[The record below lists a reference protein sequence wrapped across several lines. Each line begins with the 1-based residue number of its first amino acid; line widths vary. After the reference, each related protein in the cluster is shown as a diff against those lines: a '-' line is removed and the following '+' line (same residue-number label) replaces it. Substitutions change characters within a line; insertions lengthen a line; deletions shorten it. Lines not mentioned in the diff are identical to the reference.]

1 MSHPD
6 AASLLAPPET
16 TARRGRS
23 LAPDLARGLMLLAIA
38 LAHIPAFIADWD
50 LGPSGLN
57 AAADTARVLLFDNQ
71 ARIMFIFLFGY
82 GLGQL
87 ALSRAAKGSDW
98 TDIRKLMRRRAFWL
112 LVIGFAHMVVLVP
125 LDFISA
131 YGVTLLLFAGLV
143 RARDKTL
150 LWTGAAV
157 LVAAIALSMWTE
169 TVQMGQVAAGSQPG
183 AGVDFIKDD
192 FGSHLLMGLAVF
204 PSKALGSVVM
214 IVPAMVFGLWAA
226 RRRVL
231 DEPER
236 HLRLLRGVAF
246 GFLAL
251 ALAARVPYTLM
262 QTGVWDADTGARGLA
277 ATAGHSLGGYA
288 GGVGAAALVGLIAV
302 RLARRGPFTT
312 AVAALG
318 QRSMTFYIFQSAVFL
333 ALYYPFTLDL
343 GGSMGLAGSFAVGIG
358 IWLVSLALA
367 EWMRRVGHR
376 GPFETLLRRLS
387 EKR

>member
-1 MSHPD
+1 MSHPN
-6 AASLLAPPET
+6 AGLLAPPESV
-16 TARRGRS
+16 APRGRS
-23 LAPDLARGLMLLAIA
+23 LAPDLARGFMLLAIA
-38 LAHIPAFIADWD
+38 LAHIPGFIADWD
-50 LGPSGLN
+50 RGPSGLN

-112 LVIGFAHMVVLVP
+112 LVIGFLNMVVLVP

-150 LWTGAAV
+150 LWTGFTV
-157 LVAAIALSMWTE
+157 LAAAIALSMWTE
-169 TVQMGQVAAGSQPG
+169 IEQLKQIAAGSQPG
-183 AGVDFIKDD
+183 AGIDFIKDD
-192 FGSHLLMGLAVF
+192 FGSHLLLGLTVF

-236 HLRLLRGVAF
+236 HRGLLRGVAL
-246 GFLAL
+246 GFLGFAL
-251 ALAARVPYTLM
+251 VARIPYTLM
-262 QTGVWDADTGARGLA
+262 QTGVLDADTGALGWL

-288 GGVGAAALVGLIAV
+288 GGIGAAALVGLIAI

-318 QRSMTFYIFQSAVFL
+318 QRSMTFYIFQSAMFL
-333 ALYYPFTLDL
+333 VLYYPFMLDL
-343 GGSMGLAGSFAVGIG
+343 GGTMGLAGSFAVGIG
-358 IWLVSLALA
+358 IWVVSLALA
-367 EWMRRVGHR
+367 ETMRRAGHR

-387 EKR
+387 ERR

>member
-1 MSHPD
+1 MPHPN
-6 AASLLAPPET
+6 AGLLAPPESV
-16 TARRGRS
+16 APRGRS
-23 LAPDLARGLMLLAIA
+23 LAPDLARGFMLLAIA
-38 LAHIPAFIADWD
+38 LAHIPGFIADWD
-50 LGPSGLN
+50 RGPSGLN

-98 TDIRKLMRRRAFWL
+98 IDIRKLMRRRAFWL
-112 LVIGFAHMVVLVP
+112 LVIGFLNMVVLVP

-150 LWTGAAV
+150 LWTGFSV
-157 LVAAIALSMWTE
+157 LAAAIALSMWTE
-169 TVQMGQVAAGSQPG
+169 IEQLKQIAAGSQPG
-183 AGVDFIKDD
+183 AGIDFIKDD
-192 FGSHLLMGLAVF
+192 FGSHLLLGLTVF

-226 RRRVL
+226 RRRFL

-236 HLRLLRGVAF
+236 HRGLLRGVAL
-246 GFLAL
+246 GFLGSAL
-251 ALAARVPYTLM
+251 VARIPYTLM
-262 QTGVWDADTGARGLA
+262 QTGVVDADTGALGRL

-288 GGVGAAALVGLIAV
+288 GGIGAAALVGLIAI

-318 QRSMTFYIFQSAVFL
+318 QRSMTFYIFQSAMFL
-333 ALYYPFTLDL
+333 VLYYPFMLDL
-343 GGSMGLAGSFAVGIG
+343 GGATGLAGSFAVGIG
-358 IWLVSLALA
+358 IWVVSLALA
-367 EWMRRVGHR
+367 EAMRRAGHR
-376 GPFETLLRRLS
+376 GPFETLLRKLS
-387 EKR
+387 ERS

>member
-1 MSHPD
+1 MSRPATAGPHTPPD
-6 AASLLAPPET
+6 AARA
-16 TARRGRS
+16 RS
-23 LAPDLARGLMLLAIA
+23 LAPDLARGVMLLAIG

-50 LGPSGLN
+50 RGPSALN

-87 ALSRAAKGSDW
+87 ARSRAAKGADW
-98 TDIRKLMRRRAFWL
+98 TDIRGLMRRRAFWL
-112 LVIGFAHMVVLVP
+112 LVIGFVHMVVLVP

-143 RARDKTL
+143 GARDKTL
-150 LWTGAAV
+150 LWTGFTV
-157 LVAAIALSMWTE
+157 LAAAIAMSMWTE
-169 TVQMGQVAAGSQPG
+169 IAQLEQIAAGSQPG

-192 FGSHLLMGLAVF
+192 IPAHLLTGLTVF
-204 PSKALGSVVM
+204 PSKAIGSVVM
-214 IVPAMVFGLWAA
+214 VVPAMAFGLWAA
-226 RRRVL
+226 RLRVL

-236 HLRLLRGVAF
+236 HLGLLRGVAF
-246 GFLAL
+246 GFLGF
-251 ALAARVPYTLM
+251 ALAARIPYTLM
-262 QTGVWDADTGARGLA
+262 QTGVWDADTGAPGWA

-288 GGVGAAALVGLIAV
+288 GGIGAAALVALVAA
-302 RLARRGPFTT
+302 RLARRGPCTT

-318 QRSMTFYIFQSAVFL
+318 QRSMTFYLFQSAVFL

-343 GGSMGLAGSFAVGIG
+343 GASTGLAGSFAVGIG

-367 EWMRRVGHR
+367 EWMRRLGYR

-387 EKR
+387 ERR

>member
-1 MSHPD
+1 MSHPN
-6 AASLLAPPET
+6 AGLLAPPESV
-16 TARRGRS
+16 APRGRS
-23 LAPDLARGLMLLAIA
+23 LAPDLARGFMLLAIA
-38 LAHIPAFIADWD
+38 LAHIPGFIADWD
-50 LGPSGLN
+50 RGPSGLN

-87 ALSRAAKGSDW
+87 ALSRAAQGSDW

-112 LVIGFAHMVVLVP
+112 LVIGFLNMVVLVP

-143 RARDKTL
+143 RARGKTL
-150 LWTGAAV
+150 LWTGFTV
-157 LVAAIALSMWTE
+157 LAAAIALSMWTE
-169 TVQMGQVAAGSQPG
+169 IEQLKQIAAGSQPG
-183 AGVDFIKDD
+183 AGIDFIKDD
-192 FGSHLLMGLAVF
+192 FGAHLLLGLTVF

-236 HLRLLRGVAF
+236 HRGLLRGVAL
-246 GFLAL
+246 GFLGFAL
-251 ALAARVPYTLM
+251 VARIPYTLM
-262 QTGVWDADTGARGLA
+262 QTGVLDADTGTIGWL

-288 GGVGAAALVGLIAV
+288 GGIGAAALVGLIAI

-318 QRSMTFYIFQSAVFL
+318 QRSMTFYIFQSAMFL
-333 ALYYPFTLDL
+333 VLYYPFMLDL
-343 GGSMGLAGSFAVGIG
+343 GGTMGLAGSFAVGIG
-358 IWLVSLALA
+358 IWVVSLALA
-367 EWMRRVGHR
+367 EWMRRAGHR
-376 GPFETLLRRLS
+376 GPFETLLRRLA
-387 EKR
+387 ERR